1 VLRHRE
7 LLGSLAYR
15 NRMFGRHYHPTNLS
29 EDRGSPPPPYP
40 EPVLSTGL
48 LSFPHF
54 KGGFDGQKVFMF
66 VVPRMSL
73 DRCPGPGETTTA
85 CWAKFSCCYACCF
98 GLGDDRPPLP
108 AALVGRGRLL
118 HRPRRQRSAP
128 RPARMGLRQPFCSVP
143 DPPTMA
149 REAEEEWNKARPR
162 RGLFDMDQ
170 KALVLRSPA
179 AR

>member
-1 VLRHRE
+1 MPCGQRSTPVFRHRE

-29 EDRGSPPPPYP
+29 DEGDSPPPPYP

-66 VVPRMSL
+66 VVLRMSL

-85 CWAKFSCCYACCF
+85 CWANYIF
-98 GLGDDRPPLP
+98 G
-108 AALVGRGRLL
+108 
-118 HRPRRQRSAP
+118 
-128 RPARMGLRQPFCSVP
+128 
-143 DPPTMA
+143 
-149 REAEEEWNKARPR
+149 
-162 RGLFDMDQ
+162 
-170 KALVLRSPA
+170 
-179 AR
+179 

>member
-128 RPARMGLRQPFCSVP
+128 RPARMAPGSHFAQYRARQ
-143 DPPTMA
+143 
-149 REAEEEWNKARPR
+149 RWRARPR
-162 RGLFDMDQ
+162 RSGTKRGL
-170 KALVLRSPA
+170 A
-179 AR
+179 AAYLIWIKKR